1 MPENSQQGKAM
12 IDPSEPLDLMPRA
25 PIDAII
31 APIRRFLHIEATSG
45 VLLVAATL
53 VAIVAANSKAGD
65 AFLAF
70 WQTPAGLRF
79 GAAQLELSL
88 QHWIN
93 DFLMAIFFYVIG
105 LEVKRELVKGELRDL
120 RRAALP
126 LAAAAGGMLAPAAA
140 YLFLQHGT
148 PGGRGWGIPMA
159 TDIAFVVGCL
169 AVLGPRIPV
178 SLRIMLLSLAIAD
191 DIGAILVVAIG
202 YTARLDWP
210 ALLLSG
216 IGIAVIITCMKLGV
230 RSKGVYFILS
240 LAVWFEFHASGI
252 HATIAGVIIGFLTPS
267 KAWISERRLGRIIDS
282 TLRFMQGADWRS
294 SPRRYAALRQ
304 MERAARSSISPLRR
318 FETGLHPWV
327 AFVIMPVFA
336 LANAGVRIDAAAF
349 AEPVAVA
356 VTLGLLIGKPA
367 GIVLFSWLAVK
378 SGIARLPADVGWAAV
393 IGGGI
398 LAGIGFTMAI
408 FIAGLAMDGAML
420 SAAKVG
426 ILAGSVASAVLGM
439 LVLMLALPKPRPAS
453 KTRVSRP

>member
-1 MPENSQQGKAM
+1 MPH
-12 IDPSEPLDLMPRA
+12 PTEPLDLMPRE

-53 VAIVAANSKAGD
+53 AAIAAANSAAGE

-79 GAAQLELSL
+79 GAVQLELSL

-93 DFLMAIFFYVIG
+93 DFLMAVFFYVIG

-126 LAAAAGGMLAPAAA
+126 LAAAAGGMLAPAAI

-169 AVLGPRIPV
+169 AVLGGRIPV

-191 DIGAILVVAIG
+191 DIGAILVIAVG
-202 YTARLDWP
+202 YTAQLDGS
-210 ALLLSG
+210 ALLISG
-216 IGIAVIITCMKLGV
+216 CGIALIVACMKLGV
-230 RSKGVYFILS
+230 HSKGVYLILS
-240 LAVWFEFHASGI
+240 LVVWFEFHSSGI
-252 HATIAGVIIGFLTPS
+252 HATIAGVILAFLTPA
-267 KAWISERRLGRIIDS
+267 KAWIGERRLGRIIDR
-282 TLRFMQGADWRS
+282 TLHFMQGADWRS
-294 SPRRYAALRQ
+294 SARRYAALRQ

-327 AFVIMPVFA
+327 AFVIMPIFA
-336 LANAGVRIDAAAF
+336 LANAGVRIEAAAF
-349 AEPVAVA
+349 ADPVAIA
-356 VTLGLLIGKPA
+356 VCLGLLIGKPA
-367 GIVLFSWLAVK
+367 GILLFSWLAVRT
-378 SGIARLPADVGWAAV
+378 GVARLPADVGWAAV
-393 IGGGI
+393 LGGGI

-408 FIAGLAMDGAML
+408 FIASLAMEGAL
-420 SAAKVG
+420 LGAAKVG
-426 ILAGSVASAVLGM
+426 ILGGSLASAVIGM
-439 LVLMLALPKPRPAS
+439 LVLLLALPKAGPVS
-453 KTRVSRP
+453 KTGASGR

>member
-1 MPENSQQGKAM
+1 MSEDSES
-12 IDPSEPLDLMPRA
+12 IDLLPRE
-25 PIDAII
+25 PIDAIV

-53 VAIVAANSKAGD
+53 AALIVANSPAGE
-65 AFLAF
+65 AFQAF

-79 GAAQLELSL
+79 GAAGLELSL

-126 LAAAAGGMLAPAAA
+126 LAAALGGMIAPATV
-140 YLFLQHGT
+140 YLLLQHGT

-169 AVLGPRIPV
+169 AVLGKRIPV

-191 DIGAILVVAIG
+191 DIGAILVIAVG
-202 YTARLDWP
+202 YTAQLDAA

-216 IGIAVIITCMKLGV
+216 AGIALIIACMRLGV
-230 RSKGVYFILS
+230 NSPAIYLLLS
-240 LAVWFEFHASGI
+240 LAVWFEFHASGV
-252 HATIAGVIIGFLTPS
+252 HATIAGVILGFLTPS
-267 KAWISERRLGRIIDS
+267 RPRIGERRLGRIIDA
-282 TLRFMQGADWRS
+282 TIHFMQGADWRS
-294 SPRRYAALRQ
+294 STRRYAALRQ
-304 MERAARSSISPLRR
+304 MERAARSSVSPLRR

-327 AFVIMPVFA
+327 AFVIMPLFA
-336 LANAGVRIDAAAF
+336 LANAGVRIDASALAD
-349 AEPVAVA
+349 PVAVA
-356 VTLGLLIGKPA
+356 VVLGLLIGKPA

-378 SGIARLPADVGWAAV
+378 SGLARLPSDVGWAAV
-393 IGGGI
+393 TGGGI

-408 FIAGLAMDGAML
+408 FIAGLAMEGAML
-420 SAAKVG
+420 GAAKVG
-426 ILAGSVASAVLGM
+426 ILCGSVASAVLGM
-439 LVLMLALPKPRPAS
+439 AVLMAALPR
-453 KTRVSRP
+453 SRP